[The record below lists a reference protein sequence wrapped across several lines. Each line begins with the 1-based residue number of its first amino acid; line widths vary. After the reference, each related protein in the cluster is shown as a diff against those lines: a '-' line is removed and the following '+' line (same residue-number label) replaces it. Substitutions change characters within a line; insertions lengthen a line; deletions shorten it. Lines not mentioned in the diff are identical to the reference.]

1 VYSSLLFP
9 SATQTCC
16 SENEDSVE
24 FFDGLYIHV
33 DYGAF
38 RYFASVRV
46 VYSFDRQYSSNN
58 YTLFVTFGIIVNTFV
73 CMCEKKC
80 S

>member
-1 VYSSLLFP
+1 
-9 SATQTCC
+9 
-16 SENEDSVE
+16 
-24 FFDGLYIHV
+24 V

-46 VYSFDRQYSSNN
+46 VYSFDRQYSWNN

-80 S
+80 SWAHMRWIFGFGLKSGYDSDMRAMSTVGMLA